1 MLEKFSLEAQ
11 RIISSAESLS
21 FDLSHTSIGCEH
33 FLLAILKIPDNIL
46 TIALKK
52 YRITFKSVIS
62 DIKAFDSIKKNDIFF
77 MEYDD
82 NFKKLIDESQKESR
96 EFKEDKVS
104 VNVMEIV
111 FLKNLNGICREIFI
125 NNKVDINMLLAMVI
139 KNQRRHSELDKI
151 IDLHDLSNIKKDP
164 LIGRSNELQ
173 QLVMALKRRNKPN
186 AILVGNPG
194 VGKTAIVEELAQL
207 LSKNKIPGLEGKRIY
222 ELDISS
228 VVGGTKYRGEFE
240 EKLKKIIKNVSDDG
254 NAIIF
259 IDEIHNIIKAGGAEG
274 AIDASNI
281 LKPYLSRGDIQIIGA
296 TTVDEYHTIFE
307 KDKALNRRF
316 QIIYVDPSNKDETL
330 NILNTLKPIYEDYYK
345 LKIADNLTNYIVEV
359 AEEFI
364 PNMSF
369 PDKAIDILDNSCVLA
384 KNELTKENINK
395 MVEKTYN
402 VSISKDKK
410 ALLIKEKLEEE
421 ILGQNSA
428 IEKIY
433 KEMLKIEF
441 GLIEEDKP
449 LTTMLFVGP
458 SGVGKTQSARIIAKE
473 YYKVK
478 DCFIK
483 LDMATYKD
491 VTSLNK
497 LIGSA
502 PGYSNH
508 DEMPAFIKK
517 IKMHPNSLVLLDE
530 IDKACIDV
538 QDFFLNIF
546 DEGYFIDTKNNIIDC
561 KNVIFI
567 MTCNAAPINPISTN
581 KFRLD
586 SNDVKQK
593 NNFDNG
599 NALENIFRPELLNR
613 INLIVNF
620 DYLDENVAVQIYNKY
635 LDKASYKYE
644 TTLIHNMKFD
654 VDLKKLKRYG
664 ARYIK
669 KLALD
674 NMLEALSATN
684 KN

>member
-82 NFKKLIDESQKESR
+82 NFKKLIDDSQKESR

-139 KNQRRHSELDKI
+139 KNQRRHSELDRI

-433 KEMLKIEF
+433 KEMLKIEL

-644 TTLIHNMKFD
+644 TTLIHNMKLD

>member
-139 KNQRRHSELDKI
+139 KNQRRHSELDRI

-613 INLIVNF
+613 INLIANF

-644 TTLIHNMKFD
+644 TTLIHNMKLD

>member
-125 NNKVDINMLLAMVI
+125 NNKVDINMLLALVI
-139 KNQRRHSELDKI
+139 KNQRRHSELDRI

-207 LSKNKIPGLEGKRIY
+207 LSKNKITGLEGKRIY

-402 VSISKDKK
+402 VSILKDKK

-421 ILGQNSA
+421 ILGQNNA

-441 GLIEEDKP
+441 GLVEEDKP

-546 DEGYFIDTKNNIIDC
+546 DEGYFIDAKNNIIDC

-586 SNDVKQK
+586 NNDVKQK

-599 NALENIFRPELLNR
+599 NALENIFRSELLNR

-620 DYLDENVAVQIYNKY
+620 DYLDEDVALQIYNKY
-635 LDKASYKYE
+635 IEKASFRYD
-644 TTLIHNMKFD
+644 TTLDIKNKLD
-654 VDLKKLKRYG
+654 VDLKKLKKYG

-674 NMLEALSATN
+674 NMLEVISATN

>member
-125 NNKVDINMLLAMVI
+125 NNKVDINMLLALVI
-139 KNQRRHSELDKI
+139 KNQRRHSELDRI

-316 QIIYVDPSNKDETL
+316 QIVYVDPSNKDETL

-402 VSISKDKK
+402 VSISKEKK
-410 ALLIKEKLEEE
+410 ALSIKEKLEEE
-421 ILGQNSA
+421 ILGQNNA

-441 GLIEEDKP
+441 GLVEEDKP

-546 DEGYFIDTKNNIIDC
+546 DEGYFIDAKNNIIDC

-593 NNFDNG
+593 NSFDNG
-599 NALENIFRPELLNR
+599 NALENIFRSELLNR

-620 DYLDENVAVQIYNKY
+620 DYLDEDVALQIYNKY
-635 LDKASYKYE
+635 IEKASFRYD
-644 TTLIHNMKFD
+644 TTLDIKNKLD
-654 VDLKKLKRYG
+654 VDLKKLKKYG

-674 NMLEALSATN
+674 NMLEALSTPN

>member
-111 FLKNLNGICREIFI
+111 FLKNLNGICREIFV
-125 NNKVDINMLLAMVI
+125 NNKVDINMLLALVI
-139 KNQRRHSELDKI
+139 KNQRRHSELDRI

-316 QIIYVDPSNKDETL
+316 QIVYVDPSNKDETL

-345 LKIADNLTNYIVEV
+345 LKIADNLTNYIVEI

-441 GLIEEDKP
+441 GLVEEDKP

-546 DEGYFIDTKNNIIDC
+546 DEGYFVDAKNNIIDC
-561 KNVIFI
+561 KNIIFI
-567 MTCNAAPINPISTN
+567 MTCNATPINPISTN

-586 SNDVKQK
+586 NNCLNQK
-593 NNFDNG
+593 NKFDNG
-599 NALENIFRPELLNR
+599 NALESIFRSELLNR
-613 INLIVNF
+613 INLIVSF
-620 DYLDENVAVQIYNKY
+620 DYLDEDVATQIYNKCTE
-635 LDKASYKYE
+635 KACFRYD
-644 TTLIHNMKFD
+644 TTLEIKNKLD
-654 VDLKKLKRYG
+654 VNLKKLKKYG

>member
-139 KNQRRHSELDKI
+139 KNQRRHSELDRI

-635 LDKASYKYE
+635 LDKASYQYE
-644 TTLIHNMKFD
+644 TTLIHNMKLDF
-654 VDLKKLKRYG
+654 DLKKLKRYG

>member
-82 NFKKLIDESQKESR
+82 NFKKLIDDSQKESR

-139 KNQRRHSELDKI
+139 KNQRRHSELDRI

-546 DEGYFIDTKNNIIDC
+546 DEGYFIDAKNNIIDC
-561 KNVIFI
+561 KNLIFI

-644 TTLIHNMKFD
+644 TTLIHNMKLD

-669 KLALD
+669 KLALG

>member
-125 NNKVDINMLLAMVI
+125 NNKVDINMLLALVI
-139 KNQRRHSELDKI
+139 KNQRRHSELDRI

-410 ALLIKEKLEEE
+410 ALLIKEKLEDE
-421 ILGQNSA
+421 
-428 IEKIY
+428 
-433 KEMLKIEF
+433 
-441 GLIEEDKP
+441 
-449 LTTMLFVGP
+449 
-458 SGVGKTQSARIIAKE
+458 
-473 YYKVK
+473 
-478 DCFIK
+478 
-483 LDMATYKD
+483 
-491 VTSLNK
+491 SL
-497 LIGSA
+497 
-502 PGYSNH
+502 H
-508 DEMPAFIKK
+508 
-517 IKMHPNSLVLLDE
+517 
-530 IDKACIDV
+530 
-538 QDFFLNIF
+538 
-546 DEGYFIDTKNNIIDC
+546 
-561 KNVIFI
+561 
-567 MTCNAAPINPISTN
+567 
-581 KFRLD
+581 
-586 SNDVKQK
+586 
-593 NNFDNG
+593 
-599 NALENIFRPELLNR
+599 
-613 INLIVNF
+613 
-620 DYLDENVAVQIYNKY
+620 
-635 LDKASYKYE
+635 
-644 TTLIHNMKFD
+644 
-654 VDLKKLKRYG
+654 
-664 ARYIK
+664 
-669 KLALD
+669 
-674 NMLEALSATN
+674 
-684 KN
+684 

>member
-82 NFKKLIDESQKESR
+82 NFKKLIDDSQKESR

-139 KNQRRHSELDKI
+139 KNQRRHSELDRI

-240 EKLKKIIKNVSDDG
+240 EKLKKIIKNVSEDG
-254 NAIIF
+254 NAIII

-316 QIIYVDPSNKDETL
+316 QIIYVDSSNKDETL

-644 TTLIHNMKFD
+644 TTLIHNMKLD

>member
-62 DIKAFDSIKKNDIFF
+62 DIKAFDTIKKNDIFF

-111 FLKNLNGICREIFI
+111 FLKNLNGICREIFV
-125 NNKVDINMLLAMVI
+125 NNKVDINMLLALVI
-139 KNQRRHSELDKI
+139 KNQRRHSELDRI

-581 KFRLD
+581 KFHLD

-644 TTLIHNMKFD
+644 TTLIHNMKLD

>member
-82 NFKKLIDESQKESR
+82 NFKKLIDDSQKESR

-139 KNQRRHSELDKI
+139 KNQRRHSELDRI

-316 QIIYVDPSNKDETL
+316 QIIYVDSSNKDETL

-644 TTLIHNMKFD
+644 TTLIHNMKLD

>member
-139 KNQRRHSELDKI
+139 KNQRRHSELDRI

-561 KNVIFI
+561 KNAIFI

-644 TTLIHNMKFD
+644 TTLIHNMKLD

-674 NMLEALSATN
+674 NMLEALSTTN

>member
-104 VNVMEIV
+104 INVMEIV
-111 FLKNLNGICREIFI
+111 FLKNLNGICREIFV
-125 NNKVDINMLLAMVI
+125 NNKVDINMLLALVI
-139 KNQRRHSELDKI
+139 KNQRRHSELDRI

-449 LTTMLFVGP
+449 LTTMLFAGP

-593 NNFDNG
+593 NNFDSR

-644 TTLIHNMKFD
+644 TTLIHNMKLD

>member
-82 NFKKLIDESQKESR
+82 NFKKLIDDSQKESR

-139 KNQRRHSELDKI
+139 KNQRRHSELDRI

-586 SNDVKQK
+586 GNDVKQK

-644 TTLIHNMKFD
+644 TTLIHNMKLD